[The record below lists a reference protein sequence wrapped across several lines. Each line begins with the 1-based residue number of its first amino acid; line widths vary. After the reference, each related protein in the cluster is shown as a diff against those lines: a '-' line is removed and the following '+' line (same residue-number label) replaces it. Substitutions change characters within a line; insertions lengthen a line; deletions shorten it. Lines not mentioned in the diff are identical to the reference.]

1 MDQELQSTFAAQ
13 KAVYD
18 VLWGHFYGTHWD
30 ETVKQKRGKTEP
42 ARLKWPLRINY
53 VQPACLIHT
62 AVWAGDMPDTSE
74 PVAKPHLEPSG
85 TGKLAARAAEHATD
99 KINQVWY
106 ENSGRAKLMAANTV
120 AQAVGG
126 VVFRLRMDTDLGWR
140 RTLPI
145 RIDTILPDNFVCIPD
160 VSDPYD
166 LLEAWHIV
174 EMPLRMAERQ
184 YGYVGKK
191 RDADTV
197 QMVEHWTRDE
207 FKITIGDKVAT
218 FRDVKMEGDNK
229 LGFVPFVYM
238 PHVRHAG
245 AFEGIPLFAQILSLL
260 EEYNGRM
267 ANEGDLFI
275 KAIHSMPWIRNIS
288 AKLSVANIGGQRF
301 IDLGKGRA
309 GTGGEPAMGQ
319 QEQPNVGGSLTN
331 YNERLDN
338 KIKELSFTPE
348 IIWGSDSGSQ
358 RSGESRDR
366 LLLPLTIHINH
377 EREFST
383 QAFNALD
390 EMILRM
396 LAANNLAGINDRH
409 LNHRMAQIWHPM
421 YPADRAKLIEEVERR
436 LLVNSLSLEKALEM
450 YGDVEDIDAEIALIE
465 AWAKK
470 KAAAIPQPVEKKNN
484 EEPAE

>member
-1 MDQELQSTFAAQ
+1 MDKELQSIFAAQ
-13 KAVYD
+13 KAVYN
-18 VLWGHFYGTHWD
+18 VLWDHFYGIKWR
-30 ETVKQKRGKTEP
+30 ETVPQKRGKKEP
-42 ARLKWPLRINY
+42 ARLKWPLQINY

-62 AVWAGDMPDTSE
+62 AVWAGDMPDTTE
-74 PVAKPHLEPSG
+74 PVAKPHLEPKG
-85 TGKLAARAAEHATD
+85 KGKLAVSSAEKATEV
-99 KINQVWY
+99 INQVWY

-126 VVFRLRMDTDLGWR
+126 VVFRPRMDTDLGWR
-140 RTLPI
+140 RTIPI

-160 VSDPYD
+160 ISDPFD

-174 EMPLRMAERQ
+174 EMPLKIAERQ
-184 YGYVGKK
+184 YGYKKKK
-191 RDADTV
+191 REAETV
-197 QMVEHWTRDE
+197 QMVEHWTRKTY
-207 FKITIGDKVAT
+207 KITIGDKVAD
-218 FRDVKMEGDNK
+218 FRGRKMEGANQ

-238 PHVRHAG
+238 PHVRHGG
-245 AFEGIPLFAQILSLL
+245 AFEGIPLFAQLMNLL

-275 KAIHSMPWIRNIS
+275 KAIHSMPWVRNVTD
-288 AKLSVANIGGQRF
+288 KLGTAVVAGQRY
-301 IDLGKGRA
+301 INLGKGRA

-319 QEQPNVGGSLTN
+319 QEQPSVGGSLTN
-331 YNERLDN
+331 YNQRLDQ
-338 KIKELSFTPE
+338 KIKEHSFTPE

-383 QAFNALD
+383 QALNALD

-396 LAANNLAGINDRH
+396 MALNNLGGINDRH
-409 LNHRMAQIWHPM
+409 LHHRMAQIWHPM

-436 LLVNSLSLEKALEM
+436 LLNNSLSMEKALEM
-450 YGDVEDIDAEIALIE
+450 YGDVEDIDAEMALIE

-470 KAAAIPQPVEKKNN
+470 KAAAIPQPVEKKDN
-484 EEPAE
+484 EKATE